1 MTQRLVVIGGD
12 AAGMSAAATAKRG
25 AGNDLEVVVLERT
38 SWTSYSACGIPYW
51 ASGDV
56 DGPEGLVA
64 RSPEQHRERGLDV
77 RIGAEATAID
87 TTAGTVHFRSFDD
100 GAEHTLG
107 YDHLLVATGAEPI
120 RPSVPGADARG
131 VHGVQTLDDGCRL
144 IDSLTTG
151 DPKRAVVV
159 GAGYIGIEMAEAC
172 VQRGLETT
180 VIDKAPEPMGTL
192 DADLGR
198 QVHDAMEQ
206 MNIDVI
212 TDTEVEEFETEGD
225 RVRGVVAGGQTYAA
239 DVVIFGLGV
248 RPRTQLAAAAGLPLG
263 AYGGIRVE
271 PSMAVPGLPGV
282 WAAGDC
288 VEVWDRLREEFT
300 YVPLGT
306 HANKQGRVAGLNLSA
321 GHAVF
326 AGVVGTAVTKV
337 CNLEV
342 ARTGL
347 SQTQADTAGRDAVS
361 ATIET
366 TTRAGYFPGAQPMTV
381 RLTAEPHSGRLLG
394 AQIIGKEGSAIRID
408 TCATALWTR
417 MCAQDLVDLDLAYAP
432 PFSSTWDPIQVAAR
446 SLLGELR

>member
-1 MTQRLVVIGGD
+1 MTERLVVIGGD
-12 AAGMSAAATAKRG
+12 AAGMSAAATAKRR
-25 AGNDLEVVVLERT
+25 ARDDLEVVVLERT
-38 SWTSYSACGIPYW
+38 GWTSYSACGIPYW
-51 ASGDV
+51 ASGAV

-64 RSPEQHRERGLDV
+64 RSPEAHRERGIDV

-87 TTAGTVHFRSFDD
+87 TGGRTVTVRPVDD
-100 GAEHTLG
+100 GSEQTIS
-107 YDHLLVATGAEPI
+107 YDRLLVATGAEPV
-120 RPSVPGADARG
+120 RPDVPGADAPG

-192 DADLGR
+192 DPDLGR
-198 QVHDAMEQ
+198 QVHDAMEG
-206 MNIDVI
+206 MDIDVV
-212 TDTEVEEFETEGD
+212 TDTGIESFEVGYD
-225 RVRGVVAGGQTYAA
+225 RVTGVVTGGRTYAA

-248 RPRTQLAAAAGLPLG
+248 RPRTQLAATAGLPLG
-263 AYGGIRVE
+263 AYGGVRVE

-288 VEVWDRLREEFT
+288 VEVWDRLREEFA
-300 YVPLGT
+300 YIPLGT
-306 HANKQGRVAGLNLSA
+306 HANKQGRIAGLNLSG

-326 AGVVGTAVTKV
+326 QGVVGTAVTKV
-337 CNLEV
+337 CDLEV

-347 SQTQADTAGRDAVS
+347 TQTQADAAGHKAVS

-446 SLLGELR
+446 SLLDRLR